1 MSLGT
6 QMLPLSSA
14 VKVFMFMSSFMLN
27 ISILKSSQVMKRLN
41 WAVKVWPTSLM
52 SEIARPR
59 AWLVQMGMLR
69 VAMRTPIL
77 AVRSHSSRSQRKLS
91 PTSSS

>member
-27 ISILKSSQVMKRLN
+27 ISILKSNQVMKRLN

-52 SEIARPR
+52 SEIARSSILTETFTFTGLPMSST
-59 AWLVQMGMLR
+59 LKGGYS
-69 VAMRTPIL
+69 RT
-77 AVRSHSSRSQRKLS
+77 
-91 PTSSS
+91 